1 MLSER
6 VEDCRIG
13 SDPTAVRGMREVVRR
28 MCRTADL
35 PAETRDTAILLTSE
49 TLTNAIVHAGRPT
62 RVVVHASPSG
72 IRVEVTDDSV
82 YSPVVAAAG
91 NEATNGR
98 GIRLID
104 SLATRWGVQHHRGG
118 KTVWFEIAIE
128 PVTGPGHPPA

>member
-6 VEDCRIG
+6 VEDFRIG

-49 TLTNAIVHAGRPT
+49 TLTNAI
-62 RVVVHASPSG
+62 VHASPSG